1 MIESVGYEL
10 IKREGL
16 EEGLKKGI
24 QQGIEQG
31 MLQEAREMVQ
41 EALLERF
48 GIFGDP
54 IIEAIDSLDSHR
66 LLKELHRLAIRAK
79 DLDEFKAGMERLTG
93 SSA

>member
-24 QQGIEQG
+24 QQG
-31 MLQEAREMVQ
+31 MLQQAREMVQ
-41 EALLERF
+41 EALSERF
-48 GIFGDP
+48 GLFGGP